1 MGVSAHIAGLS
12 SKSIKD
18 YCVKTFN
25 AFRWFLLFTVVLYNI
40 HVYIFSTKMY
50 QKVLQYQLF
59 VIYLQLIS
67 MPKTVFNLNSLLIT
81 TEGWDW
87 YGFFQDGELVSVYDL
102 QGRKI
107 KKVAA
112 STNIWAGLMSSLP
125 SGTYILKSAS
135 KSIKFKN

>member
-1 MGVSAHIAGLS
+1 
-12 SKSIKD
+12 
-18 YCVKTFN
+18 
-25 AFRWFLLFTVVLYNI
+25 
-40 HVYIFSTKMY
+40 MY

-59 VIYLQLIS
+59 VIYLQI
-67 MPKTVFNLNSLLIT
+67 
-81 TEGWDW
+81 E

>member
-1 MGVSAHIAGLS
+1 M
-12 SKSIKD
+12 
-18 YCVKTFN
+18 
-25 AFRWFLLFTVVLYNI
+25 
-40 HVYIFSTKMY
+40 
-50 QKVLQYQLF
+50 
-59 VIYLQLIS
+59 
-67 MPKTVFNLNSLLIT
+67 
-81 TEGWDW
+81 
-87 YGFFQDGELVSVYDL
+87 VSVYDL

>member
-1 MGVSAHIAGLS
+1 
-12 SKSIKD
+12 
-18 YCVKTFN
+18 
-25 AFRWFLLFTVVLYNI
+25 
-40 HVYIFSTKMY
+40 MY

-67 MPKTVFNLNSLLIT
+67 MLKTVFNLNSLLIT